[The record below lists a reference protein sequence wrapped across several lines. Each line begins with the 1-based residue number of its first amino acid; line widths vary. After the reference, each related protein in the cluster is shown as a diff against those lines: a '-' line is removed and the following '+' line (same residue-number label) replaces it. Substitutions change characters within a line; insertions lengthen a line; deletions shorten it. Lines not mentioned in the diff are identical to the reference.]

1 MRHDRLQEDVLDFYK
16 KPPTNN
22 ICEANNRSTSR
33 FIEYVHL
40 PVVLAVRKCFQWAS
54 LETRQVRHVGSGLLH
69 VPQRVGTRLAASF
82 SVGGGAFKPLSRRA
96 VTGQEYEQGRRAPVD
111 STELMEGMASQ
122 PQKKAKASIASAGQ
136 ASQQQQSQRP
146 SGSSR
151 VSRQTSHL
159 TRRTTYVTLSFLDA
173 VDADAALLDLLDN
186 IRAEGLPTGS
196 IVQCKNTKPKEKWC
210 VFRLHTLEFNLT
222 QLQVHAD
229 SRRRDL

>member
-1 MRHDRLQEDVLDFYK
+1 M
-16 KPPTNN
+16 
-22 ICEANNRSTSR
+22 
-33 FIEYVHL
+33 
-40 PVVLAVRKCFQWAS
+40 
-54 LETRQVRHVGSGLLH
+54 
-69 VPQRVGTRLAASF
+69 
-82 SVGGGAFKPLSRRA
+82 LSQ
-96 VTGQEYEQGRRAPVD
+96 T
-111 STELMEGMASQ
+111 
-122 PQKKAKASIASAGQ
+122 
-136 ASQQQQSQRP
+136 
-146 SGSSR
+146 R